1 MSTATSGYNTPD
13 VMGTHSPHDT
23 SIMGIGSSF
32 ETRRSSNSSLPGAD
46 PTSFLTQN
54 YRKFDELRRL
64 LDNNKDNLK
73 LEAMRRIIEMV
84 ARGQNCSDLFAAVVK
99 NVVSKNTE
107 VRKLVYVYLERYA
120 EEQQDLALLSVST
133 FQKALRVS
141 FPGKKC
147 SYMKNTT
154 IAVEFPLLATR
165 FLGVFG
171 Y

>member
-1 MSTATSGYNTPD
+1 MSTATSGYNTSD
-13 VMGTHSPHDT
+13 VMCINSPYDSST
-23 SIMGIGSSF
+23 IMGIGSSF
-32 ETRRSSNSSLPGAD
+32 ENRRSSNSSLPGAD
-46 PTSFLTQN
+46 PTSFLSQN

-64 LDNNKDNLK
+64 LDNNKDTLK

-141 FPGKKC
+141 SFHSILNVIIK
-147 SYMKNTT
+147 KNTR
-154 IAVEFPLLATR
+154 AR
-165 FLGVFG
+165 D
-171 Y
+171 

>member
-1 MSTATSGYNTPD
+1 MSTATSGYNTSD
-13 VMGTHSPHDT
+13 VLGINSSYDT
-23 SIMGIGSSF
+23 ATIMGIGSSF

-46 PTSFLTQN
+46 PTSFLCQN

-64 LDNNKDNLK
+64 LDNNKDTLK

-141 FPGKKC
+141 LF
-147 SYMKNTT
+147 N
-154 IAVEFPLLATR
+154 
-165 FLGVFG
+165 
-171 Y
+171 